1 MRVHGALSG
10 EGAACLFAK
19 DRQPGGL
26 PSVLTGFKY
35 KLGSLL
41 TCLEPQRARKAPR
54 RKNKSTYLLSTYCVP
69 GTLYTHTD
77 PRMYCPQHPVTG

>member
-26 PSVLTGFKY
+26 P
-35 KLGSLL
+35 
-41 TCLEPQRARKAPR
+41 RAPFSPKFSPAS
-54 RKNKSTYLLSTYCVP
+54 NINWALS
-69 GTLYTHTD
+69 
-77 PRMYCPQHPVTG
+77 